1 MKVMNIM
8 ATVILSLFLMGGY
21 AHASDMDMSE
31 GKGHHKGNMD
41 MVGKKSHGGGMEMMQ
56 ARHQMMNDMMGMLKE
71 TMSILKGLNHKPSAG
86 EKEKLGDMIASMD
99 KMIAHHD
106 EMHEKM
112 RERMKEHM
120 EMSKEKMGSHQ

>member
-1 MKVMNIM
+1 MKMMNIIVP
-8 ATVILSLFLMGGY
+8 VILSLFLLGGY
-21 AHASDMDMSE
+21 VHASDADMSE
-31 GKGHHKGNMD
+31 SKGHKGKME
-41 MVGKKSHGGGMEMMQ
+41 MAGKKSHGGGMEMMK
-56 ARHQMMNDMMGMLKE
+56 ARQQMMTDMMVMLKE

-112 RERMKEHM
+112 RKRMKEHM
-120 EMSKEKMGSHQ
+120 EMSKEKMGGDM